1 MKGLPL
7 SYNRDLQLDKPPLF
21 DATDTVGDILEIFI
35 ALFENII
42 IEKEAIAS
50 RLMDESLF
58 SVDIVEYL
66 IKKGVSYRKAHDIV
80 GKMVRDCLDKGK
92 KISSLSALQLKK
104 YSDKL
109 GPDVKNILNAW
120 ESVNLKGSY
129 GGTSPKQV
137 ARQLNR
143 WSKKINARI

>member
-21 DATDTVGDILEIFI
+21 DSIDTVKDILEIFI
-35 ALFENII
+35 AMFGHIKLKKDLIA
-42 IEKEAIAS
+42 EKI
-50 RLMDESLF
+50 LDESLF

-66 IKKGVSYRKAHDIV
+66 IKKGISQRKAHDIV
-80 GKMVRDCLDKGK
+80 GRLVRDCLDKGK
-92 KISSLSALQLKK
+92 NISALNAGELKK

-120 ESVNLKGSY
+120 SSVSLKSSY
-129 GGTSPKQV
+129 GGTSPKLVRKQIQIWEKRLH
-137 ARQLNR
+137 A
-143 WSKKINARI
+143 